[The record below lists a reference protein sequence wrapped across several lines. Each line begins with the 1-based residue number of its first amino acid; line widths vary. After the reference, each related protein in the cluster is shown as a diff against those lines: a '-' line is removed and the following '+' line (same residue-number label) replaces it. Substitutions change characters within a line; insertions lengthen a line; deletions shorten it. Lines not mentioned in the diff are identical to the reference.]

1 VLAKEGSMPYLS
13 VKVVWSLIQCRIQK
27 QAGSMST
34 KATSISK
41 DMDVA
46 KHLSKLHNRYVIV
59 PAYNAPNNIVF
70 VCKKHYIDC
79 LIKVLDVNN

>member
-1 VLAKEGSMPYLS
+1 
-13 VKVVWSLIQCRIQK
+13 
-27 QAGSMST
+27 MST

-59 PAYNAPNNIVF
+59 TAD
-70 VCKKHYIDC
+70 KIDV
-79 LIKVLDVNN
+79 KTLDKDFREYLSRPSNRPLLAWPHVILVTNRERDRLVINTM

>member
-1 VLAKEGSMPYLS
+1 
-13 VKVVWSLIQCRIQK
+13 
-27 QAGSMST
+27 MST

-79 LIKVLDVNN
+79 LIKVLDVNNSLIKSMLKLWTKISGNI